1 MRRKQEYKNAE
12 NIQIINKDAHHA
24 VISLILEVK
33 NRIHLAQILKRIRIL
48 TGVEKVI
55 RLKS

>member
-1 MRRKQEYKNAE
+1 MTD
-12 NIQIINKDAHHA
+12 KDAHHA
-24 VISLILEVK
+24 VISITLEVK